1 MSLLGRLASVTPL
14 HRRELFLLC
23 TLPPV
28 LLVTGL
34 EVVRLVG
41 EAVTKRPKGL
51 PYHLLYAP
59 GAVLGLDPGV
69 TRAVA
74 GGFLLGLFLL
84 TALDEY
90 KRVHGVLL
98 LILSGVG
105 LVVLNGVDVLLVDWT
120 RQVGPLVVGVLLG
133 ATVGGLRRGGSLG
146 VTHDVF
152 RDGPE
157 TSLREFPRALYRV
170 FAVVGLVA
178 VVALVES
185 AVIYDSPLVA
195 RPDGITMQAF
205 ELRGVVWRGFL
216 YDAGVVVGFLASI
229 WTFRSNT
236 ADTEVVL
243 LGPTGAGKTSTLAG
257 LAASAPAYAGGT
269 ADVNEPLAKLRD
281 GLESDGTFPSTRRD
295 RLYPLSLSY
304 RHGRLFP
311 RKVTI
316 RTLDYAGDH
325 LADFEP
331 RRSADE
337 TLTDDATTVF
347 EVARYL
353 YHRAAVADGGAGEFA
368 EWATG
373 ESAETT
379 DDEPQPDTEE
389 TDAAPLRGGDEPV
402 GRDPGTVS
410 GLAETSG
417 SERVAELVAD
427 AVYHADV
434 VGLVYPMDDFAQPA
448 VESGTVP
455 PYARVV
461 DGELENPRVRESY
474 TETLASVV
482 ETAADTTDLFAVATK
497 ADYVREYA
505 AIESGVNPDRDWR
518 AFGRVIARDCVG
530 DAMPAVLHD
539 DTVPVYLPVTDDEP
553 PGRRK
558 ELSVDLDTESD
569 RLPLH
574 GAESLLDRTGRW
586 RLTDLLRGD
595 GP

>member
-1 MSLLGRLASVTPL
+1 M
-14 HRRELFLLC
+14 
-23 TLPPV
+23 

-59 GAVLGLDPGV
+59 GTVLGLDPGA

-98 LILSGVG
+98 LVLSGVG
-105 LVVLNGVDVLLVDWT
+105 LVVLNGVDVLLVDWG
-120 RQVGPLVVGVLLG
+120 RQVGPLAVGLLLG
-133 ATVGGLRRGGSLG
+133 SAVGGLRRGGSHG

-170 FAVVGLVA
+170 FAVVGLIA

-195 RPDGITMQAF
+195 RPDGIATQAF
-205 ELRGVVWRGFL
+205 ELRGVVWRGL
-216 YDAGVVVGFLASI
+216 WYDAGVVVGFLASI

-243 LGPTGAGKTSTLAG
+243 LGPSGAGKTSTLAG

-269 ADVNEPLAKLRD
+269 VAVNEPLAKLRD

-331 RRSADE
+331 RHSAEE
-337 TLTDDATTVF
+337 TVTGDATTVF

-368 EWATG
+368 ERA
-373 ESAETT
+373 
-379 DDEPQPDTEE
+379 DDESGGGDGGGSRADTEE
-389 TDAAPLRGGDEPV
+389 TDAAPLRGGDDTGADESV
-402 GRDPGTVS
+402 GRDPGTVP
-410 GLAETSG
+410 GLAGTSG

-434 VGLVYPMDDFAQPA
+434 VGLVYPVDDFAEPA
-448 VESGTVP
+448 IQSGTVP

-461 DGELENPRVRESY
+461 DGQLKNPRVRGAY

-505 AIESGVNPDRDWR
+505 ATEGGVDPDRDWR
-518 AFGRVIARDCVG
+518 AFGCVIARDCAG
-530 DAMPAVLHD
+530 DAMPTALHD
-539 DTVPVYLPVTDDEP
+539 DTVPVYLPVADDGP
-553 PGRRK
+553 PRRGE
-558 ELSVDLDTESD
+558 ELSLDLDTESD

-574 GAESLLDRTGRW
+574 GAEALLDRTGRW